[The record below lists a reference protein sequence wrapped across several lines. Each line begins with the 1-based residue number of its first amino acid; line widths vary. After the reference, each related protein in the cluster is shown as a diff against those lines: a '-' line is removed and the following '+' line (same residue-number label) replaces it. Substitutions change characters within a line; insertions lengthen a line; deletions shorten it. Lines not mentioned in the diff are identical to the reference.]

1 MIINI
6 IISNKYYINKIIK
19 LIKKEGNKN
28 NSNDKKNRKIMF

>member
-28 NSNDKKNRKIMF
+28 NSNDKKIEK